1 MYNDCIVESTFETI
15 ENLLDGALEEVD
27 NPEVRYKLRS
37 VQQLLR
43 AVQQRHEDLDEALD
57 ETVTDETILS
67 NLRDLGYL
75 E

>member
-1 MYNDCIVESTFETI
+1 
-15 ENLLDGALEEVD
+15 VD
-27 NPEVRYKLRS
+27 DPEVRYELRS

-57 ETVTDETILS
+57 ETVGDEDILT

>member
-1 MYNDCIVESTFETI
+1 MVESTFETM
-15 ENLLDGALEEVD
+15 EKLLDGALEEVD

-57 ETVTDETILS
+57 ETVGDEDILT

>member
-1 MYNDCIVESTFETI
+1 MVEFTFKTI
-15 ENLLDGALEEVD
+15 EKLLEGALDETD
-27 NPEVRYKLRS
+27 NPEVRYELRS

-43 AVQQRHEDLDEALD
+43 AVQQRHENLDEALD
-57 ETVTDETILS
+57 ETAGDEDILT